1 MLFQGLD
8 VTFLFMIEMK
18 LKENSEFERM
28 KNEKSEP
35 PAKTHCRENVQ

>member
-8 VTFLFMIEMK
+8 VAFLFMIEMK
-18 LKENSEFERM
+18 LEENSKFERM

-35 PAKTHCRENVQ
+35 AAKTHCHENVQ